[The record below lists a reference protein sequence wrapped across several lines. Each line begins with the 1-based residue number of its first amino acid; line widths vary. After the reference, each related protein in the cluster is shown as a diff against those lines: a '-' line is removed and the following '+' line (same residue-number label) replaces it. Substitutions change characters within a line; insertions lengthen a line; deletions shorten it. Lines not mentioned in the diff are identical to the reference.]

1 MSRPH
6 FVLQLIE
13 GDSVAKIDSTKKT
26 AKPARKLVPVKV
38 QVGEA
43 REVVFTGDFSGW
55 AKDKVRLAKS
65 GNGEWSGSIELAPGE
80 YQYRLI
86 VDGEWRDNPAA
97 EARVPNTFGT
107 SNCVLKVS

>member
-1 MSRPH
+1 M
-6 FVLQLIE
+6 
-13 GDSVAKIDSTKKT
+13 AKVEAPKNSG
-26 AKPARKLVPVKV
+26 KPGRKMVPVKV

-65 GNGEWSGSIELAPGE
+65 GNGVWSGSIELAPGE

-97 EARVPNTFGT
+97 DARVPNTFGT